1 MKEILRHLVSYLH
14 GTRELCLSL
23 QFQGDSSGVHHS
35 YCGIEFSST
44 CRTLRAIGE
53 EAYLEIF
60 SGADWASN
68 KQNRRSIS
76 ATCIFFGTCLLHSA
90 SRTQKLISLSS
101 GESEMYAASSAA
113 CDALLLK
120 TLICFCIGKNFIC
133 IHYLDSSAARGI
145 LSGRGSS
152 STHVVSGVVDA
163 KFDERKQPQS
173 FSSSWCSQCF

>member
-1 MKEILRHLVSYLH
+1 MSYLH

-35 YCGIEFSST
+35 YCGVGFSST

-60 SGADWASN
+60 SDADWASN

-90 SRTQKLISLSS
+90 SRMQKLISLSS
-101 GESEMYAASSAA
+101 GEPEMYAASSAA

-120 TLICFCIGKNFIC
+120 TLICFCTGKNLIC
-133 IHYLDSSAARGI
+133 VHYLDSSAARGI
-145 LSGRGSS
+145 LSGRGSC

-163 KFDERKQPQS
+163 RFDERKRPQS

>member
-1 MKEILRHLVSYLH
+1 MSYLH

-35 YCGIEFSST
+35 YGGIEFSST

-60 SGADWASN
+60 SDADWASN

-90 SRTQKLISLSS
+90 SRMQKLISLSS

-120 TLICFCIGKNFIC
+120 TLICFLYRKEPHLRSLSWFKCSPWHFIRAWVEFDTC
-133 IHYLDSSAARGI
+133 RVGCCGCKIWWKK
-145 LSGRGSS
+145 
-152 STHVVSGVVDA
+152 TTT
-163 KFDERKQPQS
+163 KFQQLLV
-173 FSSSWCSQCF
+173 FTMFLT